1 MKWWGKRSVLH
12 RSLVPNPAYKLM
24 EKHMIKSMISA
35 VFLSL
40 SMLFFTGCATTPPPV
55 SILYSPSVEARGG
68 AGVLFLKASNKH
80 PVTSREDQGIRF
92 VIGKQMDSYGM
103 IIGEVLSV
111 NSEEDMM
118 LDAMKR
124 ELTAAGYSVETGTK
138 MLPGVPKGLDLTA
151 VQVTLSE
158 TTSIPKIQAEG
169 TVKVSLDVW
178 KNGVVVK
185 KLSYA
190 SKVSDTSVINRD
202 LLPGE
207 LIEKGLHSVLS
218 QAVPD
223 IVSALELKPTN

>member
-1 MKWWGKRSVLH
+1 MTKSLTSV
-12 RSLVPNPAYKLM
+12 
-24 EKHMIKSMISA
+24 

-40 SMLFFTGCATTPPPV
+40 SMVIFAGCATTPPPV
-55 SILYSPSVEARGG
+55 SILYSPSAVARGG
-68 AGVLFLKASNKH
+68 AGVLFLKASNKR
-80 PVTSREDQGIRF
+80 PVPTKEDQGIRF
-92 VIGKQMDSYGM
+92 VIGKQMDSNGM
-103 IIGEVLSV
+103 ITGEVLSV
-111 NSEEDMM
+111 NSQEDMM
-118 LDAMKR
+118 LDALKQ